1 MAATE
6 PEGDRESLAEG
17 TLISHLLEL
26 RTRLVRSAI
35 AVAIVAAPCLY
46 YANQLFSF
54 IAQPLMKT
62 LPKGGTMIS
71 ISVMGPLMTPFK
83 LALYVALVLA
93 MPYVLYQL
101 WAFIAPGLYR
111 HEKRFATPLLISSV
125 ILFYAGIAFAYFAV
139 FPLMFAFFTATAPAG
154 VQMMT
159 DMSQYLDFVL
169 VLFLAFGLAFEI
181 PVAIVLLVWTGLIK
195 LETLTKNRGYVL
207 LAVFIQ
213 AALITPPD
221 VVSMTAMALP
231 MYALYEIGIV
241 MARILAKSKLEARAR
256 EDREGEAGT

>member
-1 MAATE
+1 MASTE

-17 TLISHLLEL
+17 SLISHLLEL

-35 AVAIVAAPCLY
+35 AVAIVSIPCLY
-46 YANQLFSF
+46 YANQLFTF
-54 IAQPLMKT
+54 IAQPLLKA
-62 LPKGGTMIS
+62 LPKGATMIS

-83 LALYVALVLA
+83 LALYIALVLA
-93 MPYVLYQL
+93 MPYVLYQI
-101 WAFIAPGLYR
+101 WAFIAPGLYK
-111 HEKRFATPLLISSV
+111 HEKKFATPLLISSV
-125 ILFYAGIAFAYFAV
+125 ILFYAGIAFAFFAV
-139 FPLMFAFFTATAPAG
+139 FPLMFAFFTATAPPG

-159 DMSQYLDFVL
+159 DMTQYLDFVL
-169 VLFLAFGLAFEI
+169 VLFLAFEI

-195 LETLTKNRGYVL
+195 IQTLTRNRGYVL
-207 LAVFIQ
+207 LGVFIQ

-221 VVSMTAMALP
+221 VFSMTAMALP

-256 EDREGEAGT
+256 EERESEAKT